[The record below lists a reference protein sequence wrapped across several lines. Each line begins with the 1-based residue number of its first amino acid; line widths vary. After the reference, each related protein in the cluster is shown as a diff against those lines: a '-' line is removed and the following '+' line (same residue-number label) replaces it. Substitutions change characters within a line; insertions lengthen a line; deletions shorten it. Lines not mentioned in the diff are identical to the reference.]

1 MALTLA
7 QMLDEAQKAL
17 LDVTPDAF
25 TDTLLTRA
33 ISSALQEINRYQP
46 RLVSDASSLSIA
58 TAGEREVAIGSLGAL
73 AVVEV
78 WYPYVAGEYPPRRA
92 HYQLLDDATLW
103 LDVEEEPAAGD
114 KLRVFF
120 LAGHTIN
127 GLGLGE
133 RVHPAPDSGRAGH
146 RGGPARNACAM
157 RAVDA
162 IGEINV
168 SEQTPAQWREE
179 ADRRFARWYGRLW
192 RLRRDPKDARSGPWP
207 LDK

>member
-127 GLGLGE
+127 GL
-133 RVHPAPDSGRAGH
+133 DSASASTLPRILEELVIEGACAH
-146 RGGPARNACAM
+146 ACAM